1 MSLST
6 HESNFCS
13 PLPADFADQPPAG
26 YNGSMRAMHDMGGLP
41 AGAVEREEHDSSF
54 AERRVDAL
62 MSLLMAPDRAIFNVD
77 EMRRTIESLP
87 REIYERHDYYE
98 RWLLTIERLLVEKGV
113 LTRAEIDSQIAAMER
128 DHG

>member
-1 MSLST
+1 M
-6 HESNFCS
+6 
-13 PLPADFADQPPAG
+13 Q
-26 YNGSMRAMHDMGGLP
+26 AMHDRGGMP
-41 AGAVEREEHDSSF
+41 AGAVERDEHDPSF

-62 MSLLMAPDRAIFNVD
+62 MSLLMAPERAIFNVD

-113 LTRAEIDSQIAAMER
+113 LTQAEIDGRVATLGKQ
-128 DHG
+128 HG